1 MNIFLKHLKHL
12 KHFLNLK
19 TLKTPLKTLLI
30 TISLKKK
37 KNQILEALC
46 HLTNVREYYKKL
58 EHRPGM
64 SISHLL
70 SNGIFYYSQSI
81 SSLYVY
87 FEGNYFVGNF
97 LQRFMEKAVYFSM
110 KIHLK
115 VFLSILT
122 EIPKHVSTE

>member
-1 MNIFLKHLKHL
+1 MNIFLKHL

-30 TISLKKK
+30 TISLKR

-70 SNGIFYYSQSI
+70 SNGIFYYSQST

-97 LQRFMEKAVYFSM
+97 LQTFMDKAVYFSM

>member
-1 MNIFLKHLKHL
+1 MNIFL

-30 TISLKKK
+30 TISLKR

-70 SNGIFYYSQSI
+70 SNGIFYYSQST

-97 LQRFMEKAVYFSM
+97 LQTFMDKAVYFSM